1 MGDRLTTPN
10 KALPPMPVGRPSSAF
25 AVDIARPSRLSLD
38 ASLPVLCVTIG
49 C

>member
-1 MGDRLTTPN
+1 MFNEAPN
-10 KALPPMPVGRPSSAF
+10 ARSLQPTRDGVLSFAF